1 MQNIIQCLVSSGIIL
16 CSINSFLTYEYHF
29 YHGKEQSNHLTSIW
43 KHSTGRLQLHNPY
56 MTPKSGSEACKAIL
70 PYL

>member
-1 MQNIIQCLVSSGIIL
+1 MSSDIVL

-29 YHGKEQSNHLTSIW
+29 YNGGEQSNHLTSIW
-43 KHSTGRLQLHNPY
+43 MHGTGRLQLHNPY
-56 MTPKSGSEACKAIL
+56 MTPKIGSEACKATL